1 MKSIYDVLK
10 SLGIYRTYKGYYY
23 VAEAVRLV
31 MKDASLLLY
40 ISKSLYPAIARVYVT
55 TVSCVERNIR
65 TIITTCWESGNIE
78 QLEKLAGTRLYKKP
92 TTGEFIDILPNYLNL
107 NESQM
112 NIEG

>member
-1 MKSIYDVLK
+1 MKTIYDLLK

-40 ISKSLYPAIARVYVT
+40 ISKSLYPAIARTYET

-65 TIITTCWESGNIE
+65 TIITTCWENGNAE
-78 QLEKLAGTRLYKKP
+78 QLEKLAGTRLYRKP
-92 TTGEFIDILPNYLNL
+92 TSGEFIDILANYLNL
-107 NESQM
+107 QAGSVQSES
-112 NIEG
+112 